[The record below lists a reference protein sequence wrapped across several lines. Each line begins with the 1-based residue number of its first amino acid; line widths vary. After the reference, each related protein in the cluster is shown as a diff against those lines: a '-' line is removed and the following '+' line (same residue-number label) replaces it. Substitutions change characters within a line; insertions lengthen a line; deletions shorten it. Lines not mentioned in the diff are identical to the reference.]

1 VVEQLADTVAF
12 MELGRV
18 TASGSAREVTADP
31 RLAEVY
37 FGTV

>member
-1 VVEQLADTVAF
+1 
-12 MELGRV
+12 MELGRI
-18 TASGSAREVTADP
+18 TASGSIDELTSDE